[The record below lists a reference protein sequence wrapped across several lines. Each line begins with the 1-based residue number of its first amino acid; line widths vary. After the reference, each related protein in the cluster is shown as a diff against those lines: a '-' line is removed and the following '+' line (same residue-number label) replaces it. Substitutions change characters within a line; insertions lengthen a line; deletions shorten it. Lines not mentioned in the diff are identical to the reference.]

1 MSSLSV
7 GESVVITGI
16 GLVTPLGVTRESTWS
31 ALLAG
36 ARAGAVL
43 SPARMGPA
51 WEGIVPGPTWR
62 GCPVSR
68 TGDYAGEPIIGD
80 ALTAACEAV
89 TQAQLGAVDPE
100 RWGCVVGA
108 SKGGMHLA
116 VPLFVKQWGSR
127 QRILSRVA
135 AGDEDS
141 FDAAAVEEEWNLGT
155 HVEPGPTRDSL
166 SSLSSFAP
174 RKNVL
179 LQSERRQSI
188 PDIGQSAWDG
198 LPDDAWLNIWPDA
211 PATAIARE
219 FNIRGPVLAPAAA
232 CATGLVSLI
241 RAAELVRSGVC
252 DVVLCGSSDASLQPS
267 LLASYRR
274 LGVLARHGDP
284 QTACQ
289 PFDRDRQGFLVGE
302 GAAVLVVESLAHAVQ
317 RGAVPLAE
325 FVAGRTFSDGAGV
338 AGLDESAEGLSR
350 AIDGVTRAGGITP
363 AEVDLINL
371 HGTGTDQNDRT
382 EVAALSRVLRG
393 TTPRGLCC
401 AFKGAIG
408 HLMGAAGSVETALT
422 ILSLRDQIAP
432 PTANLRTFAPDLK
445 SLLTLPFTGETPT
458 PRRIDT
464 VLKTSLG
471 FGGPVAA
478 VLLRR
483 VGG

>member
-1 MSSLSV
+1 MSPPSV
-7 GESVVITGI
+7 EETVVITGI
-16 GLVTPLGVTRESTWS
+16 GLVTPLGVTRESSWS

-36 ARAGAVL
+36 ERAGAVL
-43 SPARMGPA
+43 NPAQMGLA
-51 WEGIVPGPTWR
+51 WEGIAPSPTWR

-68 TGDYAGEPIIGD
+68 TWTFAGEPIIGD
-80 ALTAACEAV
+80 ALVAASEALAHANLDLD
-89 TQAQLGAVDPE
+89 TVDPE

-108 SKGGMHLA
+108 SKGGMHLT
-116 VPLFVKQWGSR
+116 VPVFARQLGSR
-127 QRILSRVA
+127 QRVGERLAAGELSESRVGISPRVIDDHA
-135 AGDEDS
+135 PASTNAPETGQVDS
-141 FDAAAVEEEWNLGT
+141 
-155 HVEPGPTRDSL
+155 
-166 SSLSSFAP
+166 
-174 RKNVL
+174 
-179 LQSERRQSI
+179 
-188 PDIGQSAWDG
+188 GQAAWDG
-198 LPDDAWLNIWPDA
+198 LPEDAWLQIWPHA
-211 PATAIARE
+211 SATAIARQ

-241 RAAELVRSGVC
+241 RAAELVRSGLC

-274 LGVLARHGDP
+274 LGVMARHGDP
-284 QTACQ
+284 RSACK

-302 GAAVLVVESLAHAVQ
+302 GAAVLVVESLAHAEK

-350 AIDGVTRAGGITP
+350 AIEGVTRAAGITA

-382 EVAALSRVLRG
+382 EVAALARVLAGR
-393 TTPRGLCC
+393 TPRGVCC
-401 AFKGAIG
+401 AFKGALG
-408 HLMGAAGSVETALT
+408 HLMGAASSVEIALT
-422 ILSLRDQIAP
+422 TLSLRDQIAP
-432 PTANLRTFAPDLK
+432 PTANLRTLAPDLE
-445 SLLTLPFTGETPT
+445 SILSLPFTSETPT
-458 PRRIDT
+458 PRPIDT

-483 VGG
+483 LVR

>member
-1 MSSLSV
+1 MSPPSV
-7 GESVVITGI
+7 EETVVITGI

-31 ALLAG
+31 AILAG
-36 ARAGAVL
+36 ERAGAVL
-43 SPARMGPA
+43 SPAHMGPA
-51 WEGIVPGPTWR
+51 WEGIAPSPTWR

-68 TGDYAGEPIIGD
+68 PWTFAGEPIIGD
-80 ALTAACEAV
+80 ALVAASEALAHADLS
-89 TQAQLGAVDPE
+89 TVDPE

-108 SKGGMHLA
+108 SKGGMYEA
-116 VPLFVKQWGSR
+116 VPVFAR
-127 QRILSRVA
+127 QLRSQQRVCERVETGDLSVSGVGWSPRVT
-135 AGDEDS
+135 EDH
-141 FDAAAVEEEWNLGT
+141 APAWTTARVTG
-155 HVEPGPTRDSL
+155 HV
-166 SSLSSFAP
+166 
-174 RKNVL
+174 
-179 LQSERRQSI
+179 
-188 PDIGQSAWDG
+188 DIGQAAWDG
-198 LPDDAWLNIWPDA
+198 LPDDAWLQIWPSA
-211 PATAIARE
+211 PASAIASQ

-274 LGVLARHGDP
+274 LGVMARHGDP
-284 QTACQ
+284 RVACK

-302 GAAVLVVESLAHAVQ
+302 GAAVLVVESLAHAEK

-350 AIDGVTRAGGITP
+350 AIEGVTRAAGIT
-363 AEVDLINL
+363 ASEVDLINL

-382 EVAALSRVLRG
+382 EVAALARVLSGRS
-393 TTPRGLCC
+393 PRGVCS

-408 HLMGAAGSVETALT
+408 HLMGAAGSVEIALT
-422 ILSLRDQIAP
+422 ALSLRDQIAP
-432 PTANLRTFAPDLK
+432 PTANLRTLAPDLE
-445 SLLTLPFTGETPT
+445 SILSLPFTGETPT

-483 VGG
+483 VAD

>member
-1 MSSLSV
+1 MGSPSV
-7 GESVVITGI
+7 EETVVITGI

-36 ARAGAVL
+36 TRAGAVL

-51 WEGIVPGPTWR
+51 WEGIAPGPTWR
-62 GCPVSR
+62 GCPVPRPWTFS
-68 TGDYAGEPIIGD
+68 GEPIIGD
-80 ALTAACEAV
+80 ALIAAREAL
-89 TQAQLGAVDPE
+89 AHANLGPGDPE

-116 VPLFVKQWGSR
+116 VPVFAR
-127 QRILSRVA
+127 QRGRRQRMLARVA
-135 AGDEDS
+135 AGDISETDNSRSSVGFSPRFLEDQALAWAKAHATEHL
-141 FDAAAVEEEWNLGT
+141 DTDLGQ
-155 HVEPGPTRDSL
+155 
-166 SSLSSFAP
+166 A
-174 RKNVL
+174 
-179 LQSERRQSI
+179 
-188 PDIGQSAWDG
+188 AWDG
-198 LPDDAWLNIWPDA
+198 LPDDAWLQIWPDA

-252 DVVLCGSSDASLQPS
+252 DVVLCGSSDASLTPS

-274 LGVLARHGDP
+274 LGVMARHGDP
-284 QTACQ
+284 RSACR
-289 PFDRDRQGFLVGE
+289 PFDRERQGFLVGE
-302 GAAVLVVESLAHAVQ
+302 GAAVLVVESLAHAEK

-350 AIDGVTRAGGITP
+350 AIEGVTRAAGITA

-382 EVAALSRVLRG
+382 EVVALARVLSGR
-393 TTPRGLCC
+393 TPSGVCC

-408 HLMGAAGSVETALT
+408 HLMGAAGSVETALA
-422 ILSLRDQIAP
+422 ILSLRDQVAP
-432 PTANLRTFAPDLK
+432 PTANLRTLAPDLE
-445 SLLTLPFTGETPT
+445 SILPLPFTGETPT

-483 VGG
+483 IDACPLMRPVVT